1 MKNILRTLL
10 IISILMTFTLLSVS
24 FYFNGYWV
32 IFPLL
37 GGLICFSF
45 ITNKITDDWPDIL
58 LLGIVL
64 FCAAAGLLWGVSQW
78 MMLSAGV
85 FALLSWDLKMLF
97 DKVKMQ
103 PASPGLEQLIKKH
116 LQTLLFATAAGWL
129 LVLLGSGIH
138 FKFPFAVMA
147 LLVLIIFFGIDRLV
161 HWLLTEK

>member
-1 MKNILRTLL
+1 MKIILRTLL
-10 IISILMTFTLLSVS
+10 IISILITFTLLVVG
-24 FYFNGYWV
+24 FYVKGYWV
-32 IFPLL
+32 IFPVL
-37 GGLICFSF
+37 GGLICFGF
-45 ITNKITDDWPDIL
+45 VTNKITEEWPDMV

-64 FCAAAGLLWGVSQW
+64 FCAASGLLWGVSQW

-103 PASPGLEQLIKKH
+103 PSSSGLDRLIKKH
-116 LQTLLFATAAGWL
+116 LQTLFYVSAAGWL
-129 LVLLGSGIH
+129 LVLIAGGIQ

-161 HWLLTEK
+161 HWLNSI